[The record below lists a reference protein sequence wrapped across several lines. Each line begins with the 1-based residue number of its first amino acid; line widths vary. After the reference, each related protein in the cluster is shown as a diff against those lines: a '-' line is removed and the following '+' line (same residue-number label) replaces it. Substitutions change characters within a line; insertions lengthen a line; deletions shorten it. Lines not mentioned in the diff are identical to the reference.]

1 MVKQVMFHISNFVK
15 SQWFGSLLVGILLF
29 YIIYS
34 VTRQDALLME
44 KHKLENEIIA
54 LEALEKAHWESLD
67 SLKSKE
73 SIIIRKEKTLIQLQ
87 HDTIRVIDTIAFSKL
102 QQFFTDRYSK
112 KDSIR

>member
-1 MVKQVMFHISNFVK
+1 MYHISKFIK
-15 SQWFGSLLVGILLF
+15 TQWFGSLLVGVFLF

-34 VTRQDALLME
+34 MTRQDALLIE
-44 KHKLENEIIA
+44 KRRLENEIIA
-54 LEALEKAHWESLD
+54 LKAIEKAHWGSLD

-112 KDSIR
+112 EDSIK

>member
-1 MVKQVMFHISNFVK
+1 MYHISKFIK
-15 SQWFGSLLVGILLF
+15 SQWFGSLLVGVFIF

-34 VTRQDALLME
+34 MTRQDALLIE
-44 KHKLENEIIA
+44 KRRLENEIIA
-54 LEALEKAHWESLD
+54 LKAIEKAHWESLD

-73 SIIIRKEKTLIQLQ
+73 SIIIKKEKTLIQLQ

-112 KDSIR
+112 KDSIK

>member
-1 MVKQVMFHISNFVK
+1 MYHISKFIK
-15 SQWFGSLLVGILLF
+15 TQWFGSLLVGVFLF

-34 VTRQDALLME
+34 MTRQDALLIE
-44 KHKLENEIIA
+44 KRRLENEIIA
-54 LEALEKAHWESLD
+54 LKAIEKAHWRSLD

-112 KDSIR
+112 EDSIK